1 MNKKYL
7 FLITLFLIII
17 LLVTLV
23 DLKSLWEM
31 ALIWVEKL
39 GFWGYLL
46 FIFLYNIGTLLF
58 IPGSILTIKG
68 GCLYGLLLG
77 TILVSISALLGAI
90 ICFLLGRYYC
100 RNWVYQQLTKYP
112 LLQKLDRVVAEEG
125 WKIVFL
131 SRLSPLFPF
140 NLLNYFFGIT
150 QISLKDYIIGSLAIL
165 PGTVMYVY
173 IGSLARDIVTFEPS
187 NYGDIPETQGLIRM
201 MHLCGLIATIAITIY
216 TIQIA
221 QKTIKQKDIFKGD

>member
-7 FLITLFLIII
+7 FLITLFLLSI

-46 FIFLYNIGTLLF
+46 FICLYNIGTLLF

-68 GCLYGLLLG
+68 GCLYGFLLG
-77 TILVSISALLGAI
+77 TIIVSISALLGAI

-100 RNWVYQQLTKYP
+100 RDWVNQQLEKHP
-112 LLQKLDRVVAEEG
+112 LLQKLDRVVAQEG

-131 SRLSPLFPF
+131 TRLSPLFPF

-150 QISLKDYIIGSLAIL
+150 QISLKDYIIGSFAIL

-173 IGSLARDIVTFEPS
+173 IGSLARDLATFDPS
-187 NYGDIPETQGLIRM
+187 NYGDIPETQGLIWIMR
-201 MHLCGLIATIAITIY
+201 LCGLIAMIVITIY

-221 QKTIKQKDIFKGD
+221 QKTINQKDIFPGD

>member
-7 FLITLFLIII
+7 FLITLFFVSI
-17 LLVTLV
+17 LVVTLV
-23 DLKSLWEM
+23 DIKSFWEM
-31 ALIWVEKL
+31 TLMRVEKL

-46 FIFLYNIGTLLF
+46 FVFIYNLGTLLF

-77 TILVSISALLGAI
+77 TVIVLISAFFGAI

-100 RNWVYQQLTKYP
+100 RDWVNQQLEKHP
-112 LLQKLDRVVAEEG
+112 LLQKLDRVVAQEG
-125 WKIVFL
+125 WKLVFL
-131 SRLSPLFPF
+131 TRLCPLFPF

-150 QISLKDYIIGSLAIL
+150 EITFRDYILGSLAIL

-173 IGSLARDIVTFEPS
+173 IGSLARDLATFEPS
-187 NYGDIPETQGLIRM
+187 NYGDIPETQSLIWVMRLLGLM
-201 MHLCGLIATIAITIY
+201 ATIAITIY

-221 QKTIKQKDIFKGD
+221 QKTINQDILNGD

>member
-7 FLITLFLIII
+7 FLMTLFLISI
-17 LLVTLV
+17 LVVTFV
-23 DLKSLWEM
+23 DLKSLWETS
-31 ALIWVEKL
+31 LLWVEKL

-68 GCLYGLLLG
+68 GCLYGLFLG
-77 TILVSISALLGAI
+77 SIIVLFSALFGSI

-100 RNWVYQQLTKYP
+100 RDWVHQQIKKYP
-112 LLQKLDRVVAEEG
+112 LLQKLDRVVAQEG
-125 WKIVFL
+125 WKLVFL
-131 SRLSPLFPF
+131 TRLCPLFPF

-150 QISLKDYIIGSLAIL
+150 EISLKDYIIGSFAIL

-173 IGSLARDIVTFEPS
+173 IGSLARDLATFDIS
-187 NYGDIPETQGLIRM
+187 NYGETPETQSLIWM
-201 MHLCGLIATIAITIY
+201 MRLLGLIATIAITIY

-221 QKTIKQKDIFKGD
+221 QKTLNQDILNGD